1 MNITRYLKKIS
12 TFLLGLVV
20 AFIFSLLASYV
31 LYLNS
36 IDVNKQY
43 LWAVISII
51 AYIVF
56 IITIVSIWNTKLR
69 KQKVSF
75 NVVYHLGLLI
85 IAIIFILCVY
95 WGIHELYGLSS
106 HHKTYTIEAM
116 IYMFVFYVICAPI
129 VEETICR
136 GWFLSLFLKQS
147 NDTAINTVYIVT
159 SCLISSFIS
168 TMLHGLTDIT
178 SILPIFI
185 NGIIAAILY
194 IKSNTLILPIA
205 FHTVINILAWF
216 SLIQIT

>member
-1 MNITRYLKKIS
+1 MS
-12 TFLLGLVV
+12 WLV
-20 AFIFSLLASYV
+20 
-31 LYLNS
+31 
-36 IDVNKQY
+36 
-43 LWAVISII
+43 
-51 AYIVF
+51 
-56 IITIVSIWNTKLR
+56 
-69 KQKVSF
+69 
-75 NVVYHLGLLI
+75 
-85 IAIIFILCVY
+85 
-95 WGIHELYGLSS
+95 
-106 HHKTYTIEAM
+106 
-116 IYMFVFYVICAPI
+116 
-129 VEETICR
+129 
-136 GWFLSLFLKQS
+136 LSLFLKQS

>member
-1 MNITRYLKKIS
+1 M
-12 TFLLGLVV
+12 
-20 AFIFSLLASYV
+20 
-31 LYLNS
+31 
-36 IDVNKQY
+36 
-43 LWAVISII
+43 
-51 AYIVF
+51 
-56 IITIVSIWNTKLR
+56 
-69 KQKVSF
+69 SF

-116 IYMFVFYVICAPI
+116 IYMFVFYVIFAPI